1 MLDSKNTR
9 AAAKL
14 PPNPNIDAI
23 IEEVAAKHSAA
34 AKQSN
39 IWRSKDRPGLNFR
52 LLKMA
57 RMVLVDA
64 GNLIKDPEPP
74 TTFIEEKQRSE
85 PNILDPTYRAAL
97 REAQYQRSV
106 TYINTTLA
114 LGTALQDAPDDISL
128 LDDDDW
134 VERVAVAGLTVPTG
148 KYNRYVA
155 WVRWYLLGED
165 ELTDLV
171 RAVQIFNGV
180 TMEAEVDEAVEQFP
194 GDEERST
201 DQGTLSEAES

>member
-1 MLDSKNTR
+1 
-9 AAAKL
+9 
-14 PPNPNIDAI
+14 
-23 IEEVAAKHSAA
+23 
-34 AKQSN
+34 
-39 IWRSKDRPGLNFR
+39 
-52 LLKMA
+52 
-57 RMVLVDA
+57 
-64 GNLIKDPEPP
+64 
-74 TTFIEEKQRSE
+74 
-85 PNILDPTYRAAL
+85 
-97 REAQYQRSV
+97 V